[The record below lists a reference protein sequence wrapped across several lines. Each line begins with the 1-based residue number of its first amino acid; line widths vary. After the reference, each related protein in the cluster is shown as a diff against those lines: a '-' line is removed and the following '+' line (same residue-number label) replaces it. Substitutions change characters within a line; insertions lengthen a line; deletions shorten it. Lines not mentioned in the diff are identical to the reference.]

1 MKRWIASQDYPRVG
15 APLAW
20 AIAAATIVSVFA
32 VVVMIV
38 NYGPLNDASQNQ
50 IVQMELPAAR
60 YDAVSALIKATG
72 QTCRKVCT
80 ISPLSSLANAG
91 LDVACAPEHQPNDCA
106 APVHYT
112 IAVTPSQ

>member
-1 MKRWIASQDYPRVG
+1 MKRWIASQDYSHVG

-38 NYGPLNDASQNQ
+38 NYGPLNSASQEQ
-50 IVQMELPAAR
+50 IVQMELPVAR
-60 YDAVSALIKATG
+60 YDAVSALIKAAG
-72 QTCRKVCT
+72 QTCSKVCAIT
-80 ISPLSSLANAG
+80 PLSALSNAA
-91 LDVACAPEHQPNDCA
+91 LDVACAPERQPNECTS
-106 APVHYT
+106 PVHYT